1 MIRFEIRVKPRAR
14 SNRVGGSWGEQGALL
29 VEVQAPAVDGKA
41 NKAVETVLAKAFS
54 LRRSQ
59 VTIVAGHKSRSKV
72 IELDPGTQ
80 DKAETQDK
88 AGSQDK
94 AGTTTGLGR
103 RLADLLSTSGDD
115 DRPRTD

>member
-29 VEVQAPAVDGKA
+29 VEVQAPADDGKA

-80 DKAETQDK
+80 DEVGTQNK
-88 AGSQDK
+88 V
-94 AGTTTGLGR
+94 GTATGLGR